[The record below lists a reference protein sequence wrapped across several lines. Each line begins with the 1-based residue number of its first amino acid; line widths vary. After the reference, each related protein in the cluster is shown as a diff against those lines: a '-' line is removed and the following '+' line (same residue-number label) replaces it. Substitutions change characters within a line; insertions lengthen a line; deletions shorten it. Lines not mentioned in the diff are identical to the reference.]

1 MDIKIITGLIG
12 SAIAIGSLFVFQ
24 GQLINRVEN
33 LEAKSAPD
41 INPIVEDISENTKNI
56 AVLRKEIEQLREKN
70 SNPLLRW

>member
-41 INPIVEDISENTKNI
+41 INPIVQDISENTKNI

-70 SNPLLRW
+70 SNPLLR

>member
-70 SNPLLRW
+70 SNPLLR